1 MVTLSLHH
9 VPFLLPNARRSTTLL
24 PNELEAFS
32 AALKQQQKCIML
44 NLLSVNELF
53 IGNGDQTL
61 AAAISGNPLGRRADQ
76 SDLLHDLPPSGGGF
90 FFPLVFLSPDS

>member
-9 VPFLLPNARRSTTLL
+9 APFLLPNARRSTTLL

-53 IGNGDQTL
+53 IGNGDNTRCC
-61 AAAISGNPLGRRADQ
+61 N
-76 SDLLHDLPPSGGGF
+76 
-90 FFPLVFLSPDS
+90 